1 MMNAELV
8 FMPHKIEELQGALDD
23 AVEEGRQRFDFE
35 GRDFTTS
42 YAKQLLEYVKRHCS
56 TCDF

>member
-23 AVEEGRQRFDFE
+23 AVEEGRQRFNVE